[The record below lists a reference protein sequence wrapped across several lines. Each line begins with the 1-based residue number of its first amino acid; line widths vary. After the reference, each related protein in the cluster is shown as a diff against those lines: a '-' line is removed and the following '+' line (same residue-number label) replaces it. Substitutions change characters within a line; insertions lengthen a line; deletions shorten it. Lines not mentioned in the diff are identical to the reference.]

1 MINNDKQQYKIT
13 RRSVIAMLGMMAILP
28 ACSDFTKLEPLSALS
43 ETAAFTT
50 PATIEL
56 AANGVYW
63 AASVGQ
69 YEGAAGRGYPFGA
82 AAIEQGEM
90 RGEDM
95 LNVQAFYDI
104 TYRALYSPTTAN
116 NKNHWEQ
123 LYALINQAN
132 ILIDGV
138 KTAGTNNIISAE
150 LAAQYEGEGRFLRAL
165 AHHELLIHFCRPF
178 ADGSGSQPG
187 VPYREKPIISTG
199 AVQEGLAQGRGT
211 VAEAYTKVLADLD
224 FAEQSLPATRTAN
237 AISRATKGAAIALK
251 TRIKLHQQDWKG
263 VIAEGAKL
271 GTDGTGASFSS
282 PIGAYTLEAAPET
295 PFVNYKSNKESIFS
309 IANSAQSNGGVN
321 GALASMFGPS
331 SLAGRDLVATSPNF
345 YNATF
350 WVDGDLRRTRLQT
363 KQASGSYPFAFNYKF
378 REYGVFGDWAPV
390 LRYAE
395 VLLNV
400 AEASSREGNPTK
412 ALALLNAVRNR
423 SVPTAAQFTAAPV
436 DLTLAILQERR
447 IELAGEG
454 RRWSD
459 IHRLS
464 QDPTYKVSV
473 GIPAKVEVTQVKTTS
488 YDIVTR
494 PEITGSVAA
503 IPYSDFRFL
512 WPIPFS
518 EISSN
523 ATLSKEQNPG
533 Y

>member
-1 MINNDKQQYKIT
+1 MRNNNTYKIT
-13 RRSVIAMLGMMAILP
+13 RRSALAMLGMMAILP
-28 ACSDFTKLEPLSALS
+28 ACSDFTKLEPLAALS

-63 AASVGQ
+63 AAAVGQ

-82 AAIEQGEM
+82 AAIQQGEM

-95 LNVQAFYDI
+95 LNIQAFFDF
-104 TYRALYSPTTAN
+104 TYRNLYTPTTAN

-123 LYALINQAN
+123 LYALINQTN

-138 KTAGTNNIISAE
+138 KTAGSNGILSTE
-150 LAAQYEGEGRFLRAL
+150 QAAQYEAEGRFLRAL
-165 AHHELLIHFCRPF
+165 SHHELLIHFSRPF
-178 ADGSGSQPG
+178 ADGNGSQPG

-211 VAEAYTKVLADLD
+211 VAEAYTKILADLD
-224 FAEQSLPATRTAN
+224 FAEQSLPATRVTN

-251 TRIKLHQQDWKG
+251 TRVKLHQQDWKG

-271 GTDGTGASFSS
+271 GTEATGATFTS
-282 PIGAYTLEAAPET
+282 PVGAYTLEAAPET
-295 PFVNYKSNKESIFS
+295 PFVNYKANKESIFS
-309 IANSAQSNGGVN
+309 IANSAQSNGGTN

-331 SLAGRDLVATSPNF
+331 SLAGRDLVATSPNL
-345 YNATF
+345 YNAPF
-350 WVDGDLRRTRLQT
+350 WVEGDLRRTRLQV
-363 KQASGSYPFAFNYKF
+363 KQNTGNYPFAFNYKF

-400 AEASSREGNPTK
+400 AEAYSRDGNPTK

-423 SVPTAAQFTAAPV
+423 SVPASAQFAAAPS

-454 RRWSD
+454 RRWAD

-464 QDPTYKVSV
+464 QDPAYKVAS
-473 GIPAKVEVTQVKTTS
+473 GIPAKVEVTQVRTTS
-488 YDIVTR
+488 YDPVTR
-494 PEITGSVAA
+494 PVIAGSVNEV
-503 IPYSDFRFL
+503 PYSDFRFL

-518 EISSN
+518 EISAN
-523 ATLSKEQNPG
+523 ETLRTQQNPG